1 MRSALRHVKASDQDP
16 PTKPSRDRSADPGVK
31 RNIVVAAGKANAV
44 TRGLLFIAA
53 VFLLREA
60 QALMVPIAVAVMF
73 TFVLSTPVR
82 FLRRHGIPEF
92 IGAGVLVVSLIGGSA
107 LLATTLAGPAS
118 AWWQRAPAT
127 FDALVEHVDRLR
139 ATVWFLA
146 PPEPPPASPRALPTP
161 PADDPVKQKIVSE
174 SVALTG
180 LVIGRTLSFTLSA
193 TATVI
198 LLYFLLASEHWLLS
212 RTVEAI
218 TQRRRRAL
226 LISGVRS
233 AQREIGRFIGALSM
247 VNLGV
252 AIVTMFL
259 MMLIGLPNPVL
270 WGSTAGILSF
280 IPYIGPILVVVLLIL
295 AGVVSFAATPA
306 LILAPA
312 AAFLLVHAIESN
324 LISPWFIGSRLALSR
339 ISVFLSVM
347 FWGWLWGVAG
357 ALLAVPFLIGIRC
370 ACTRMR
376 SMRRLCVYLNE
387 SRAPPP
393 SLSSLLAPRVFLQ
406 RSGALATAEHRRQTG
421 AVKSPGDAAGDK

>member
-1 MRSALRHVKASDQDP
+1 VKLSDQGP
-16 PTKPSRDRSADPGVK
+16 ATTPSRHTPLADP
-31 RNIVVAAGKANAV
+31 RAERRVVAAPGKASAV
-44 TRGLLFIAA
+44 TRGLFFIAA

-60 QALMVPIAVAVMF
+60 QALMVPIAVAVVF

-82 FLRRHGIPEF
+82 FLRRRGIPEF
-92 IGAGVLVVSLIGGSA
+92 IGAGLLVVSLIGGSA

-118 AWWQRAPAT
+118 EWWQRAPAT

-139 ATVWFLA
+139 STVWFLA
-146 PPEPPPASPRALPTP
+146 PPEPPPASRRAP
-161 PADDPVKQKIVSE
+161 PAPPSDDPVKQKIVSE

-180 LVIGRTLSFTLSA
+180 LVIGGALSFTLSA

-218 TQRRRRAL
+218 ARRRRRAL

-252 AIVTMFL
+252 AVVTMFL
-259 MMLIGLPNPVL
+259 MMIIGLPNPVL

-280 IPYIGPILVVVLLIL
+280 IPYIGPILVVVLLVL
-295 AGVVSFAATPA
+295 AGIVSFAATPS

-312 AAFLLVHAIESN
+312 AGFLLVHAIESN
-324 LISPWFIGSRLALSR
+324 LISPWFIGRRLALSR

-347 FWGWLWGVAG
+347 FWGWLWGIGG

-370 ACTRMR
+370 ACTRVR

-393 SLSSLLAPRVFLQ
+393 SLSSLLVPRVLLQ
-406 RSGALATAEHRRQTG
+406 RGGLLATAERRRQAG
-421 AVKSPGDAAGDK
+421 AENSDAGAADK